1 METRRAFLAGAVV
14 VGASLCSA
22 TSLTGGQ
29 SPDGQ
34 LPQQPSR
41 PGRESSN
48 DERPALPDA
57 EKKILEDNDK
67 DMKKKVERLYQ
78 LASQLKEQVNK
89 TDSSKVFSLDLMK
102 KAEEIERLA
111 RDIKNRS
118 KG

>member
-1 METRRAFLAGAVV
+1 METRRAFLASAVA
-14 VGASLCSA
+14 VGVFLCPVALSLK
-22 TSLTGGQ
+22 GQ

-34 LPQQPSR
+34 LPQE
-41 PGRESSN
+41 PGREPSK
-48 DERPALPDA
+48 DEGPNLPDPG
-57 EKKILEDNDK
+57 KRILEDNDK

-78 LASQLKEQVNK
+78 LASELKEQVNK